1 MDALASRFE
10 EHRPHLHA
18 VAWRMLGSPVEADDA
33 VQETWLRLSRVDPAT
48 VDNLGGW
55 LTTVVSRI
63 CLDMLRSRSTR
74 REDALASVEDSPSDA
89 SPESDAL
96 VSEAVGVALQAVLDS
111 LAPAERVAFVLHD
124 LFGVSFDEV
133 AALLDRSPAAAR
145 QLASRARRRVRG
157 SSPTTTP
164 GRGVVSAFLAA
175 SRAGDFDALLALLDP
190 EVVVRADSTVVSF
203 GSAPVAVGPTAVAQT
218 FSGRARA
225 AGLTLVDGLP
235 GAAWLVGGEP
245 RVVFDFTVID
255 DRIVAIDLLADPEVL
270 RVLELTPA

>member
-1 MDALASRFE
+1 MDSLASRFE

-18 VAWRMLGSPVEADDA
+18 VAWRMLGSPADADDA
-33 VQETWLRLSRVDPAT
+33 VQEAWLRLSRVDSSA

-63 CLDMLRSRSTR
+63 CLDMLRARSSR
-74 REDALASVEDSPSDA
+74 REDALAEVADSPSDA

-124 LFGVSFDEV
+124 LFGVAFDEV
-133 AALLDRSPAAAR
+133 AELLDRSPAAAR

-157 SSPTTTP
+157 TSPSAAP
-164 GRGVVSAFLAA
+164 GHGVVSAFLAA
-175 SRAGDFDALLALLDP
+175 SRAGDFDALLSLLDP
-190 EVVVRADSTVVSF
+190 DVVVRADPTVVSF
-203 GSAPVAVGPTAVAQT
+203 GSAPVTVGPDSVART
-218 FSGRARA
+218 FAGRAQA
-225 AGLTLVDGLP
+225 ARLTLVDGLP

-245 RVVFDFTVID
+245 RVVFDFTVVD

-270 RVLELTPA
+270 GVLELTRV